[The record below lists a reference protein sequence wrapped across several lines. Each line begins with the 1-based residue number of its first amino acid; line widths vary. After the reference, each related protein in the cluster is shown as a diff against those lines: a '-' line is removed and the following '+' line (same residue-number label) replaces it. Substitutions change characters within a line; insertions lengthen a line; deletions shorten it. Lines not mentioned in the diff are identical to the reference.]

1 METDVQMTQPLMD
14 ADEVFGEEGQEF
26 VALVTEA
33 GARVLVPPQVSG
45 EDDPRDEK
53 LDASPVR
60 SQYPDI
66 ANSGT

>member
-1 METDVQMTQPLMD
+1 MTQPLVD

-26 VALVTEA
+26 APLVTDGAEA